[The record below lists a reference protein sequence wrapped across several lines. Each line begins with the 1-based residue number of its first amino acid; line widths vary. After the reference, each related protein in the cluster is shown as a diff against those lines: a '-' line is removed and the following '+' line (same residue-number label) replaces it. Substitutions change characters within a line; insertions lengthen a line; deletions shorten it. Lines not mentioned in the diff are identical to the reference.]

1 MSAKPFPIPVM
12 AWGPGSQPEDTE
24 LAYLP
29 LPREIESFDMP
40 HLPSSE
46 QVAHLA
52 EAKAAIASLIARLQ
66 NYQGGLLDYPV
77 VELDALDYDNRQ
89 LINQLLGEGEVS
101 ARVQCL
107 DGRLLDIQES
117 VFAGIWRVLE
127 SDADGQLLA
136 DRIEA
141 CPIPAPVWQQARA
154 FGQPRLSIPENLAAP
169 LMNAMPVVT
178 EIAAQMQAPPDVAHV
193 INFSLLPMSP
203 DDLSYLDRVLG
214 AGNSGVFSRGY
225 GKCRILATSLANVWR
240 VQYFNGLNHIL
251 LDTVEITRIP
261 EVALASADDLADSL
275 DRLEEAYQWL
285 LGE

>member
-141 CPIPAPVWQQARA
+141 CRFKAECQATGAPQSCPAMTAVSSPRA
-154 FGQPRLSIPENLAAP
+154 SSKP
-169 LMNAMPVVT
+169 T
-178 EIAAQMQAPPDVAHV
+178 
-193 INFSLLPMSP
+193 MSP
-203 DDLSYLDRVLG
+203 TRCSIVYWSIASG
-214 AGNSGVFSRGY
+214 AEVCPYPRMSG
-225 GKCRILATSLANVWR
+225 ATA
-240 VQYFNGLNHIL
+240 
-251 LDTVEITRIP
+251 
-261 EVALASADDLADSL
+261 
-275 DRLEEAYQWL
+275 
-285 LGE
+285 